1 MVKLAARKRI
11 ARIMKELC
19 SIGGI
24 STRIVASIGA
34 FAVMAWL
41 ALAPTIATAETA
53 SIDAVMELHAKD
65 LLDQLGRGAPKTGAK
80 PRIAIWPYAPDEPL
94 PIPLDQA
101 RGLNDRLEHYLQHHA
116 KGRFEFKA
124 RRELITVI
132 RELEESGD
140 ISEDPVAVAKRHAAA
155 DILIEG
161 TITGIGG
168 RISAVYK
175 ALRLTGSTGSILAT
189 SKQRELPIAIGEPE
203 FGLGQAILQTAR
215 EFVERASDMTE
226 LHKAGIRYQN
236 TGQQPEFG
244 SYIEQKITDA
254 IVNAFGA
261 RGRTIRV
268 KRAQIDPAR
277 LDRMRGEKVDRKNLI
292 PRNFDPRD
300 GVYTLTGEY
309 WVLGKGVDLRL
320 RLRDARGATIP
331 VEKRIIKASIDGLGL
346 RLHPRTE
353 LEFLRENLL
362 HGSVRLTLSSDRGK
376 DPLYKVGEPLNLL
389 IEVSRKAWLYCFYL
403 QSDKKLLKIYP
414 NDHHKPAALAAR
426 RLHTIPGRMF
436 PFDFK
441 VTKPIGA
448 ELVKCFATR
457 RNVIAEL
464 PRALRNRKV
473 APLPNGTA
481 RRLREVFGRLRGAE
495 VTEASLVITVDG

>member
-1 MVKLAARKRI
+1 V
-11 ARIMKELC
+11 
-19 SIGGI
+19 
-24 STRIVASIGA
+24 
-34 FAVMAWL
+34 
-41 ALAPTIATAETA
+41 
-53 SIDAVMELHAKD
+53 
-65 LLDQLGRGAPKTGAK
+65 
-80 PRIAIWPYAPDEPL
+80 
-94 PIPLDQA
+94 
-101 RGLNDRLEHYLQHHA
+101 
-116 KGRFEFKA
+116 
-124 RRELITVI
+124 
-132 RELEESGD
+132 
-140 ISEDPVAVAKRHAAA
+140 
-155 DILIEG
+155 
-161 TITGIGG
+161 
-168 RISAVYK
+168 
-175 ALRLTGSTGSILAT
+175 
-189 SKQRELPIAIGEPE
+189 
-203 FGLGQAILQTAR
+203 
-215 EFVERASDMTE
+215 
-226 LHKAGIRYQN
+226 
-236 TGQQPEFG
+236 
-244 SYIEQKITDA
+244 
-254 IVNAFGA
+254 
-261 RGRTIRV
+261 
-268 KRAQIDPAR
+268 
-277 LDRMRGEKVDRKNLI
+277 
-292 PRNFDPRD
+292 
-300 GVYTLTGEY
+300 
-309 WVLGKGVDLRL
+309 
-320 RLRDARGATIP
+320 TIP